1 MVNLVNQSMNKT
13 PCTVPSFTICGAWKY
28 LNQWFNIYI
37 YIHMHG
43 IPHYLASVKDLFIST
58 LSYAIRQT
66 MNLRG
71 SVLPFGEAAGTLNTC
86 STTLDGCVWKVVPPV
101 IRRKLDDWP
110 EDLRV
115 PYKFR
120 QTLLVYANIYLKT
133 QEYLNAVR
141 PSAARISRC
150 DHDWIHRAYVARSS
164 DAPRA
169 PHDVRPAF
177 WAGCRIGFIT
187 LIHFKLLSIT
197 SPHMC

>member
-1 MVNLVNQSMNKT
+1 MNKT

-37 YIHMHG
+37 YTHAW
-43 IPHYLASVKDLFIST
+43 YTT
-58 LSYAIRQT
+58 LLGFSQ
-66 MNLRG
+66 G
-71 SVLPFGEAAGTLNTC
+71 SVHQYVVVRDSPNDEPERLCLPFGEAAGTLNTC

-150 DHDWIHRAYVARSS
+150 DHDWIPRAYVARSS